1 MDQQRQKKPD
11 TPAAV
16 RNMASLLQR
25 RAAERQKASKP
36 PTLAAIAASPASP
49 ADPSKGTA
57 AASSKAGAAAASSKA
72 GAAAASSKAG
82 AAAASSKAGAAAAS
96 SKAISAAAHSARPDP
111 HVPTPRRQ
119 LPLAKPTRLKYG
131 EGLGRGA
138 CRPDSTSQQARATPP
153 ARGRSPART
162 PTATAAAGAV
172 RTPTRSPMPGLKFP
186 SPADI
191 PPHESPMD
199 WDYGEPR
206 LKSPEKEDDGC
217 EPMDMDDSL

>member
-49 ADPSKGTA
+49 ADPSKGT
-57 AASSKAGAAAASSKA
+57 
-72 GAAAASSKAG
+72 
-82 AAAASSKAGAAAAS
+82 AAASSKAGAAAAS

-172 RTPTRSPMPGLKFP
+172 RTPTKSPMPGLKFP